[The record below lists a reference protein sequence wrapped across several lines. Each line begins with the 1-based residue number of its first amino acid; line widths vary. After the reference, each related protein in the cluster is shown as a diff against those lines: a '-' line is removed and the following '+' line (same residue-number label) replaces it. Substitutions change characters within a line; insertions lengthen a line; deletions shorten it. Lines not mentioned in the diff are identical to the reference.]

1 MISNPVTARYGF
13 GLLVWAAL
21 GTSVALSV
29 TASEKESHSFE
40 EASIIFEQ
48 NATDGDVEV
57 VIKAKGGDEG
67 LSKLSVVGPDGRT
80 VVEVRA
86 PDASTLGIREFS
98 FESPEPK
105 DIAGLKAA
113 YPEGVYRFSG
123 TSVGGDELHGT
134 STLSHRL
141 PATASLLRPA
151 PGAQD
156 VPLNLV
162 ISWKPVEGVVGY
174 IIEIEQDEL
183 EIELTVE
190 LPGDAS
196 SFAVP
201 AGFLRGG
208 REYSL
213 GIGTVSA
220 DHNVSFV
227 ETTFSVAQ

>member
-1 MISNPVTARYGF
+1 MFARISARSVF
-13 GLLVWAAL
+13 GVLTSAAL
-21 GTSVALSV
+21 GTCMSVPIA
-29 TASEKESHSFE
+29 AHADEAHSFE

-57 VIKAKGGDEG
+57 VLKAQGGDEG
-67 LSKLSVVGPDGRT
+67 LSKFSVVGPNGRS

-105 DIAGLKAA
+105 DIASLKAA

-123 TSVGGDELHGT
+123 TTVGGEQLHGQ

-141 PATASLLRPA
+141 PVTASLLRPL
-151 PGAQD
+151 PGAQNVAAD
-156 VPLNLV
+156 LV
-162 ISWKPVEGVVGY
+162 ISWKPVDGVTGF
-174 IIEIEQDEL
+174 IIAIEQEEL
-183 EIELTVE
+183 ETQLTVE
-190 LPGDAS
+190 LPGDAL

-208 REYSL
+208 LEYSL

-227 ETTFSVAQ
+227 ESTFTVAQ